1 MKALREISVSSPE
14 KIDEI
19 VWFHDADFVTDEI
32 SVDEEN
38 ETVTVVFDQAVSWLP
53 DDLDLPSPKSSGHG
67 WLKYIRFHELMPFV
81 ECELVIRQA
90 SGFDLGDGETWG
102 MLNDASY
109 DSSRQVVRI
118 SSFIGPNIDVHVN
131 GFEVAVRISDHIRAH
146 RHITTWFCI
155 LEGSGKR
162 LPA

>member
-14 KIDEI
+14 RIDEI
-19 VWFHDADFVTDEI
+19 VWFHDADFDADEI

-53 DDLDLPSPKSSGHG
+53 DDLDLPSPKSSGRG

-81 ECELVIRQA
+81 ECELVVRQA
-90 SGFDLGDGETWG
+90 SGFDLDDDQTWG
-102 MLNDASY
+102 TLDDASY
-109 DSSRQVVRI
+109 DSNRQVVRI
-118 SSFIGPNIDVHVN
+118 SSGIGPNIDVRVS
-131 GFEVAVRISDHIRAH
+131 GFDVAVRISDRIRAH

-155 LEGSGKR
+155 FEGSGKR